1 MIEHTVLIDN
11 IKRKQA
17 SPETLSH
24 IKRHDK
30 NQKIIIMY
38 FDRTNDDLTSVL
50 ILFIVFLF
58 I

>member
-24 IKRHDK
+24 VKRHDI
-30 NQKIIIMY
+30 NQKRIIMY
-38 FDRTNDDLTSVL
+38 FDRTNADLTSELNV
-50 ILFIVFLF
+50 FIVFLF